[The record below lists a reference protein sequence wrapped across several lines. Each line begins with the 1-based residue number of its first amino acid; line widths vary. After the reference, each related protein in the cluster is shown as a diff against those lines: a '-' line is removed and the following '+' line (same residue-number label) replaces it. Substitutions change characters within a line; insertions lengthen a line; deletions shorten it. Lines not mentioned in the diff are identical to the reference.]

1 MNSFARIREKQN
13 RLQRSQVFSVS
24 AHRPSDGLA
33 FQGFYRAR
41 PLHPTD
47 TAPNPTMLPLD
58 LAGLR
63 RGLARGGFS
72 FALVAGIVASALAEE
87 PAQPRKIEVPV
98 PIGHEVK
105 GLRLPV
111 RNEEGKMEMQFD
123 MESAKR
129 LNDQDI
135 EMHTATIQTYNQQT
149 AKPDAKIELKI
160 AVINLD
166 TDVIKTDDPVRVS
179 REDFVLTADGGEF
192 NSKLRQGRVLGNVH
206 LIIYDRDKFQTK
218 SGAQGQQQ

>member
-1 MNSFARIREKQN
+1 MNSF
-13 RLQRSQVFSVS
+13 
-24 AHRPSDGLA
+24 
-33 FQGFYRAR
+33 
-41 PLHPTD
+41 
-47 TAPNPTMLPLD
+47 
-58 LAGLR
+58 
-63 RGLARGGFS
+63 ARGGFS

-87 PAQPRKIEVPV
+87 PAQLRKIEVPV

-111 RNEEGKMEMQFD
+111 RNEEGKLEMQFD

-135 EMHTATIQTYNQQT
+135 EIHATTIQTYNQQT

-218 SGAQGQQQ
+218 SGSPGSTTISQ

>member
-1 MNSFARIREKQN
+1 MNSF
-13 RLQRSQVFSVS
+13 
-24 AHRPSDGLA
+24 
-33 FQGFYRAR
+33 
-41 PLHPTD
+41 
-47 TAPNPTMLPLD
+47 
-58 LAGLR
+58 
-63 RGLARGGFS
+63 ARGGFS

-111 RNEEGKMEMQFD
+111 RNEEGKLEMQFD

-135 EMHTATIQTYNQQT
+135 EIDATTIQTYNQQT

-166 TDVIKTDDPVRVS
+166 TDVIKTGDPVRVS

-218 SGAQGQQQ
+218 SGPQGQQQ